1 MILRDEDQGMKADM
15 VSEMIPREE
24 DQGMRADMV
33 EEMIFRDVGMTG
45 PKC

>member
-15 VSEMIPREE
+15 VYEMMPREE